1 MTADI
6 PNAFIQTA
14 MPPIKEG
21 EERVIMKITGV
32 LVHLLVQL
40 APEVYGPYVV
50 FENGSLCAGIESP
63 VRHAVSCLSC
73 QLPYSGTTN
82 SEGIWRRNDLSSI
95 PMTHVLLTDSDMGV
109 NIRSDSMLMI

>member
-1 MTADI
+1 LLTAIVDAKEERDEMTADI

-14 MPPIKEG
+14 MPPAKEG

-50 FENGSLCAGIESP
+50 FENGKKVLYVQVLKALYGM
-63 VRHAVSCLSC
+63 LSAALLWYN
-73 QLPYSGTTN
+73 QFRRDLEKKRFVFNPYDPCVAN
-82 SEGIWRRNDLSSI
+82 
-95 PMTHVLLTDSDMGV
+95 
-109 NIRSDSMLMI
+109 